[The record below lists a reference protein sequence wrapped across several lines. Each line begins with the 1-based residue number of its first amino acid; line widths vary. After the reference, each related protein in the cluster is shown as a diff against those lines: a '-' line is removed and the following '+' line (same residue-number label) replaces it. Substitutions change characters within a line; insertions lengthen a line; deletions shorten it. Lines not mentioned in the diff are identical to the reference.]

1 MKYVLLIIAMFITNS
16 VCSMQNLNE
25 NPITENQSTLQSSK
39 RLSLNPNDTKATEVY
54 IPRSV
59 DVSRQLKFE
68 SKCCFCTSR
77 WIIQPVMVISSLAS
91 VALVGVGEYFISDN
105 PTLATVLNGLGL
117 VCGATSFVSSVLMI
131 KVNNKLVSIDNYFD
145 GAEKN

>member
-1 MKYVLLIIAMFITNS
+1 MKCLVLIVSIFITNS
-16 VCSMQNLNE
+16 VCSMQNIKE

-39 RLSLNPNDTKATEVY
+39 RLSINPNDTKATEVY

-77 WIIQPVMVISSLAS
+77 WIIQPLMVVSSLAS
-91 VALVGVGEYFISDN
+91 VGLVGVGEYFISNN
-105 PTLATVLNGLGL
+105 PTLAAVLNGLGL
-117 VCGATSFVSSVLMI
+117 ACGTASFVLSVLMI

-145 GAEKN
+145 GSEKN